1 MPEFDYVVID
11 GAGREKRGLIRADS
25 VTDAR
30 SALAAKKLF
39 VVRLAE
45 GRGAA
50 AGQGESKT
58 RSGRSLLSF
67 ERNRLS
73 NKDLT
78 LFTRQLSTLAQVS
91 PLEEAL
97 RTITRQSEKPH
108 VREIIARIHQGVV
121 EGRTLGDSMG
131 TEPRSFPSLYRAMI
145 AAGERS
151 GSLPMLTER
160 LAILLE
166 RQAVMNSKL
175 LTALAYP
182 TVLAAFAVIVIIS
195 LMIFV
200 VPLVVEQFDTLGQQ
214 LPLLTRIVMGISNFL
229 ATWWWA
235 ILIALA
241 AFGFLGWRALKN
253 EDVRMRADAMMLGL
267 PFVGRLLRDLHAAR
281 MARTLATMVQSR
293 LPVMEGLALTVPTIH
308 NRVLRAATAEIV
320 EAVRGGGSLSA
331 AMRRADVFP
340 PLLVYLAA
348 SGESAGQLDL
358 MLERAAEYLEREFD
372 SFTAAALSMLEPLII
387 ILMGGI
393 VAIIILSILLP
404 IMQLQNLTGAGV

>member
-11 GAGREKRGLIRADS
+11 GAGREKRGLIRAETA
-25 VTDAR
+25 TDAR

-39 VVRLAE
+39 VVRIGD
-45 GRGAA
+45 GRGA
-50 AGQGESKT
+50 
-58 RSGRSLLSF
+58 SGTKAEGKARPARSLLSF

-108 VREIIARIHQGVV
+108 VREIVSRVHQGVV
-121 EGRTLGDSMG
+121 EGRTLGEAMG
-131 TEPRSFPSLYRAMI
+131 MDPRSFPGLYRAMI

-160 LAILLE
+160 LAVLLE
-166 RQAVMNSKL
+166 RQAVMRSKL

-214 LPLLTRIVMGISNFL
+214 LPLLTRIVMGISNML
-229 ATWWWA
+229 ASWWWA
-235 ILIALA
+235 ILILLVAL
-241 AFGFLGWRALKN
+241 GLIGWRALKN
-253 EDVRMRADAMMLGL
+253 EDVRLRADAMLLGV

-293 LPVMEGLALTVPTIH
+293 LPVMEGLSLTVPTIH
-308 NRVLRAATAEIV
+308 NRVLRAATSEIV
-320 EAVRGGGSLSA
+320 ESVRGGGSLSA